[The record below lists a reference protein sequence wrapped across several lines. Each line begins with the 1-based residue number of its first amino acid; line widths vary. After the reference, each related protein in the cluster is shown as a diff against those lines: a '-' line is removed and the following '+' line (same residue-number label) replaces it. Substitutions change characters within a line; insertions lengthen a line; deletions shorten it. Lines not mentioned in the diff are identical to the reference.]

1 MAATAFELQ
10 GKVSLDTGDVDKKLK
25 SLGTSIKK
33 GLSTAV
39 KVGATALGT
48 AAVAITKLTKSAV
61 TAYAQYEQ
69 LAGGAQKIFDKMDY
83 SKIEK
88 DAQNAYK
95 NMNISASEYLSM
107 INQVGA
113 SFATNLG
120 DKKGYQA
127 AKEGLQAI
135 ADYASGTGRSMTE
148 LSDKFSLITR
158 STSSYQSIADQFSGI
173 LPATSKDF
181 LKQAQSAGYL
191 SKKYKNLTEVPIA
204 EYQKAV
210 SKMLK
215 KGVKDMGLAGNA
227 ADESAKTITGSL
239 AATKAAWKD
248 LLVSF
253 GSGSAKDIKKNMKK
267 FVKSAKNVVTNIM
280 PVAKN
285 ALTGLGTF
293 VKEIAPVVIAYLPEL
308 VQELIP
314 SFLDA
319 ATSLA
324 AAIIKAIPAL
334 IKGIFNAI
342 GTAMDS
348 LSSWLQEHFPK
359 LGSAFDSLRSGAKKA
374 FNKVKELWNG
384 TLKPALDE
392 IISKAIEIWNTVSP
406 YISSIADAISTAW
419 TGTIEPAFTA
429 IKSYVTDTL
438 APAVKTAW
446 EDNMKPAIDTVKES
460 VTRVKNA
467 FLRIKTALEPI
478 AGKFNDIKAAIEDY
492 VTSGQL
498 GEDITKALKKAI
510 TFLANALSRVST
522 WIANAIE
529 KIADIIEWF
538 TSFENASTALKTA
551 LLIVWNS
558 IKRGIIKRVNAIKTK
573 ASDAWETLKGNIATS
588 VDGIKSDAEEK
599 WEAVKTA
606 VTDKVDAMRRLLT
619 AKFTVVKLKIKNVW
633 AGIKTALTKPIED
646 AKEAISKAWE
656 EIKGWFNTAIN
667 LQFKLPKI
675 TMGKK
680 SFSTKSIIGIDLGTI
695 DIPWPEIS
703 WNKKAYNNPYL
714 FNKPTVMAGF
724 GDGAG
729 GEMVYGHSALMRD
742 IKNAVSGV
750 AAGDV
755 TINVYAQPNQ
765 NAAEIAQAVQK
776 EFVRWNKQRRAA
788 FA

>member
-48 AAVAITKLTKSAV
+48 AVVAITKLTKSAV

-69 LAGGAQKIFDKMDY
+69 LAGGAKKIFDKMDY

-280 PVAKN
+280 PVVKN

-374 FNKVKELWNG
+374 FNKVKELWTD
-384 TLKPALDE
+384 TLQPALVSIKDYVTDTLAP
-392 IISKAIEIWNTVSP
+392 AIEE
-406 YISSIADAISTAW
+406 AW
-419 TGTIEPAFTA
+419 TGKIEPAFSA

-460 VTRVKNA
+460 VTKAKNA

-478 AGKFNDIKAAIEDY
+478 AGKFDDIKAAIENY

-498 GEDITKALKKAI
+498 GEDITNAVKKAI
-510 TFLANALSRVST
+510 LFLANALSRVST
-522 WIANAIE
+522 WISNAIE
-529 KIADIIEWF
+529 KIAEIIEWF

-558 IKRGIIKRVNAIKTK
+558 IKMGIIRRVNAIKTK
-573 ASDAWETLKGNIATS
+573 ASDAWETLKGNIAS
-588 VDGIKSDAEEK
+588 AVDGIKSDAEEK

-606 VTDKVDAMRRLLT
+606 ITDKVDAMRT
-619 AKFTVVKLKIKNVW
+619 ALIIKFNLVKLKIKKVW

-646 AKEAISKAWE
+646 AKTAISTAWE

-667 LQFKLPKI
+667 LKFKLPTI

-695 DIPWPEIS
+695 DIPWPEIT

-750 AAGDV
+750 DAGDV
-755 TINVYAQPNQ
+755 TINVYAQPGQ
-765 NAAEIAQAVQK
+765 DAAEIAQMVQK
-776 EFVRWNKQRRAA
+776 EFVRGNKQRRAA